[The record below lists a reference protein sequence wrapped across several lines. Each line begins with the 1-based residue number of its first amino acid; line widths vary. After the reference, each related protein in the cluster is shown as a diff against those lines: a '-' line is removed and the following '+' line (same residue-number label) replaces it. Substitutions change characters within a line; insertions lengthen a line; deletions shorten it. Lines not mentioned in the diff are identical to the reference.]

1 MIINIFFL
9 TVIIVY
15 VIDLSGVIFSI
26 EDFFSKWLK
35 AKAKIPK
42 PFSCSLCMV
51 WWTGLIYLVVFNQF
65 SLVNLFVVALFS
77 HFSGVIGNFLMSIRE
92 LFLNLIERIYNALK

>member
-1 MIINIFFL
+1 MITKIFFL
-9 TVIIVY
+9 TVIVVY

-26 EDFFSKWLK
+26 EDFLSKWLK
-35 AKAKIPK
+35 GRAKIPK

-51 WWTGLIYLVVFNQF
+51 WWTGIIYLLVFNQF
-65 SLVNLFVVALFS
+65 SLANLFVVALFS
-77 HFSGVIGNFLMSIRE
+77 HFTGVIGNFLMSIRE